1 MADPYTIRIYVPDG
15 DPEGLRIIDQMNWT
29 GLGIIFPRQDWS
41 TIKLRADFS
50 KPGVYILV
58 GYVTDDDLPTL
69 YIGQGDI
76 VRARIDSHV
85 QNKEFW
91 SRAVIFVSSAASGL
105 NRAHATWL
113 EHALI
118 KRATEAGRCHLENG
132 NEPQEPQLSEA
143 EKADTQA
150 FLREMLQI
158 LPLLGLNAFEI
169 PKPVATP
176 MAQATDI
183 PPARVRSDDPDTV
196 VVPAQKDGFDR
207 VFIGQNAWYAIRI
220 SGGMIPKIKYIAG
233 YQSQPISA
241 ITHVAPVARI
251 EPYGD
256 SGKYKLIFSEPA
268 KPIGPIPFADAP
280 LGFMQGPRY
289 TTYAKLQ
296 SAKKITDL
304 FDRPQPQDI
313 AHLS

>member
-1 MADPYTIRIYVPDG
+1 
-15 DPEGLRIIDQMNWT
+15 MNWT
-29 GLGIIFPRQDWS
+29 GLGIVFPREDWPE
-41 TIKLRADFS
+41 IKQRSDFS
-50 KPGVYILV
+50 RPGVYILI

-69 YIGQGDI
+69 YIGQGDV
-76 VRARIDSHV
+76 VRARLESHV
-85 QNKEFW
+85 QNKDFW
-91 SRAVIFVSSAASGL
+91 SKAVVFVSSASSGGL

-118 KRATEAGRCHLENG
+118 NRAVTADRSHLENG
-132 NEPQEPQLSEA
+132 TEPQAPQLSKA

-158 LPLLGLNAFEI
+158 LPLVGLNAFET
-169 PKPVATP
+169 PKAVAEP
-176 MAQATDI
+176 KSKSVDAAASKVI
-183 PPARVRSDDPDTV
+183 VGEIDTI
-196 VVPAQKDGFDR
+196 VVPAQKDGFEQ
-207 VFIGQNAWYAIRI
+207 VFINDNAWWAIRI
-220 SGGMIPKIKYIAG
+220 SGGMLSKIKYIAA

-280 LGFMQGPRY
+280 SGFMQGPRY
-289 TTYAKLQ
+289 TTYDKLQ
-296 SAKKITDL
+296 KAKKVT
-304 FDRPQPQDI
+304 DI
-313 AHLS
+313 A

>member
-1 MADPYTIRIYVPDG
+1 MADPFTIRIFVPDG
-15 DPEGLRIIDQMNWT
+15 DPEGLRIIDRMNWT
-29 GLGIIFPRQDWS
+29 GLGIVFPREDWPE
-41 TIKLRADFS
+41 IKQRSDFS
-50 KPGVYILV
+50 RPGVYILI

-69 YIGQGDI
+69 YIGQGDV
-76 VRARIDSHV
+76 VRARLESHV
-85 QNKEFW
+85 QNKDFW
-91 SRAVIFVSSAASGL
+91 SKAVVFVSSASSGGL

-118 KRATEAGRCHLENG
+118 NRAVTADRSHLENG
-132 NEPQEPQLSEA
+132 TEPQAPQLSEA

-158 LPLLGLNAFEI
+158 LPLVGLNAFET
-169 PKPVATP
+169 PKAVAEP
-176 MAQATDI
+176 KSKSVDAAASKVI
-183 PPARVRSDDPDTV
+183 VGEIDTI
-196 VVPAQKDGFDR
+196 VVPAQKDGFEQ
-207 VFIGQNAWYAIRI
+207 VFINDNAWWAIRI
-220 SGGMIPKIKYIAG
+220 SGGMLSKIKYIAA

-280 LGFMQGPRY
+280 SGFMQGPRY
-289 TTYAKLQ
+289 TTYDKLQ
-296 SAKKITDL
+296 KAKKVT
-304 FDRPQPQDI
+304 DI
-313 AHLS
+313 A

>member
-132 NEPQEPQLSEA
+132 NEPQEPNFQ
-143 EKADTQA
+143 K
-150 FLREMLQI
+150 LR
-158 LPLLGLNAFEI
+158 
-169 PKPVATP
+169 
-176 MAQATDI
+176 
-183 PPARVRSDDPDTV
+183 
-196 VVPAQKDGFDR
+196 
-207 VFIGQNAWYAIRI
+207 
-220 SGGMIPKIKYIAG
+220 
-233 YQSQPISA
+233 
-241 ITHVAPVARI
+241 
-251 EPYGD
+251 
-256 SGKYKLIFSEPA
+256 
-268 KPIGPIPFADAP
+268 KPI
-280 LGFMQGPRY
+280 LR
-289 TTYAKLQ
+289 
-296 SAKKITDL
+296 L
-304 FDRPQPQDI
+304 FYVKCFRSFRSL
-313 AHLS
+313 A